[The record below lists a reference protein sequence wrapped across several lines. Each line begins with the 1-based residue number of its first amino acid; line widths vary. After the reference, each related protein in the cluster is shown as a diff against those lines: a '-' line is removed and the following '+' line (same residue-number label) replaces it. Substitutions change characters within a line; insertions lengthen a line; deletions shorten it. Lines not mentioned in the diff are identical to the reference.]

1 MLTLNQVA
9 VRPLQVNIYNSS
21 MIVPLGN
28 RLGRA
33 NAVSFP
39 PQVCN
44 KYSIYFSQC
53 LPPCEN
59 GSGEYTCTSSSM
71 AATSTSSLKATS
83 IKTTLST
90 STIFGTTS
98 TPSYTTTPIVSTTTS
113 LAITYVT
120 PWGQCKILQYNDQEY
135 PSLTQ
140 T

>member
-59 GSGEYTCTSSSM
+59 G
-71 AATSTSSLKATS
+71 SLKATS